1 MNDVMLQLGVGGIF
15 VLLLLKE
22 LLPFLLKRFGHHQ
35 TSGEQGVDF
44 WKATI
49 REIVDDSFTTLVKP
63 TLEAQSK
70 ILGELRDI
78 LKEEQTLRSA
88 QHPRRRQ
95 HG

>member
-1 MNDVMLQLGVGGIF
+1 MNDLLLQLGVGGIF
-15 VLLLLKE
+15 ALLLIRE
-22 LLPFLLKRFGHHQ
+22 VLPFLLKRGHQQ

-49 REIVDDSFTTLVKP
+49 RDIVDDSFTELVKP

-78 LKEEQTLRSA
+78 LKEEQTMRKA
-88 QHPRRRQ
+88 ITRRQ
-95 HG
+95 HHA